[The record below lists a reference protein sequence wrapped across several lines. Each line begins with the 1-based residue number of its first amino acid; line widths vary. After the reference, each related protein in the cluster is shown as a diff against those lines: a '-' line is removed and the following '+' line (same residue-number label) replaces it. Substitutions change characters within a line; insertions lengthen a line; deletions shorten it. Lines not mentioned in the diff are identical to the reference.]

1 MTKKIF
7 KPLWLGVLLFGT
19 IATQAQ
25 TDNEVQGTGAG
36 TSITTGD
43 YNSIY
48 GDRAGT
54 SLTTGGYNVIMGT
67 DAAKAAV
74 GTSHGVYIGFRA
86 GYHEDMNGVADNVFI
101 GSGAG
106 FNNKGFGF
114 DNVYLGKQAG
124 YHFVGGDD
132 NTFIGNDAGGG
143 AHGFNENYTAT
154 TAPATGSDNT
164 ALGSAAGFRL
174 KAGYRNT
181 FIGSDAGY
189 DVVNGYRNTFVGDST
204 GMDLSNGRLNSFF
217 GQAAGCANEHASYNT
232 FIGAGAGGDVNRTN
246 KTDGTS
252 DRNTYVG
259 VFAGYANRE
268 GSDNVGVGAF
278 SDVRQQSATALTNAV
293 GIDAVSAISTVR
305 TKNTFIGAQA
315 FANNNETVLLGYKSR
330 VDGLGGIA
338 IGTQSRA
345 QGNKSIALGHSVHVT
360 NANTMALGGDQTTNR
375 VSVGIG
381 TVAANQKASL
391 ELADTDKGLLLNRL
405 TTAQRSTFGTNLT
418 ANEAGMLVFD
428 KDTKQFFGWDGAKW
442 VALQNQVAH
451 TSASNIPELLNYQ
464 AVIRNATGD
473 LLANQSVKFKMSIV
487 DNTATTT
494 SYIETHTVTTTAAG
508 IVNLTIG
515 SGTAETGTFA
525 AIDWSHNNSLKVEI
539 DITGGTTYST
549 MGTTSFVSVPY
560 AIRAKYAENV
570 VSTTT
575 AKSQN
580 QNKKIEALEAE
591 IASLKTMMTQFLNKK

>member
-7 KPLWLGVLLFGT
+7 KPLLLGVLLFGT

-36 TSITTGD
+36 AAITTGD

-67 DAAKAAV
+67 DAAKNI
-74 GTSHGVYIGFRA
+74 TNTTHGVYIGFRA
-86 GYHEDMNGVADNVFI
+86 GYHESNLGLADNVFI

-106 FNNKGFGF
+106 FNNKGSGF
-114 DNVYLGKQAG
+114 DNVYVGKQAG
-124 YHFVGGDD
+124 YNFVGGDD
-132 NTFIGNDAGGG
+132 NTFVGDDAGGG
-143 AHGFNENYTAT
+143 GYGFSELTTAT

-164 ALGSAAGFRL
+164 ALGSAAGFKL
-174 KAGYRNT
+174 KAGHRNT
-181 FIGSDAGY
+181 FVGAQAGF
-189 DVVNGYRNTFVGDST
+189 DVVNGYKNTFVGDST
-204 GMDLSNGRLNSFF
+204 GTDLSNGRLNSFF
-217 GQAAGCANEHASYNT
+217 GQAAGSATEHASYNT
-232 FIGAGAGGDVNRTN
+232 FIGASAGGDNNRTN
-246 KTDGTS
+246 NVNDAN
-252 DRNTYVG
+252 RNTYVG
-259 VFAGYANRE
+259 VFTGFSNRE
-268 GSDNVGVGAF
+268 GEDNVGMGAF
-278 SDVRQQSATALTNAV
+278 ANYKAFPMSTITNAT
-293 GIDAVSAISTVR
+293 GFDAGYTGPSNHSR
-305 TKNTFIGAQA
+305 TTFIGARA
-315 FANNNETVLLGYKSR
+315 VADADDATLVGYGTQVKGQFST
-330 VDGLGGIA
+330 A
-338 IGTQSRA
+338 IGSHSQA
-345 QGNKSIALGHSVHVT
+345 LANYAMALGSNVIVNQT
-360 NANTMALGGDQTTNR
+360 NTMALGGDQTTNR

-391 ELADTDKGLLLNRL
+391 ELADSDKGLLLNRL
-405 TTAQRSTFGTNLT
+405 TTAERSTFGTNLT

-464 AVIRNATGD
+464 SVIRNAAGD

-515 SGTAETGTFA
+515 GGTAETGTFG
-525 AIDWSHNNSLKVEI
+525 AIDWSHNNSLKVEV
-539 DITGGTTYST
+539 DITGGTNYTT

-560 AIRAKYAENV
+560 AIRAKYAENI
-570 VSTTT
+570 VSTTA

-591 IASLKTMMTQFLNKK
+591 IASLKAMMSQFLNKK